1 MNCEEAINLMDGYLD
16 RELDPITNQEI
27 ERHLRD
33 CRGCEQAYEA
43 QRALVHAIGSAAPYY
58 KAPAGLRQ
66 RIQSSLRDEI
76 GAKAT
81 HKGTRGSQVLR
92 RRKQPELRSVLFGT
106 PWNWLKLF
114 SGRDSATLTISPAL
128 IAEAGLVFVVA
139 IIFAAII
146 VSNVAPVLRR
156 PGADQFLATQ
166 LIASHVRS
174 LMVNHLTDVASSDQ
188 HTVKP
193 WLDTKLDFAPAVV
206 DLAGEGFPL
215 VGGRLD
221 YLDNKTVA
229 ALVYQR
235 RKHFINLFVW
245 PATPNASKAQKTM
258 THQGYHL
265 LHWVD
270 SDFNYWAVSDVSD
283 SDLQAFKQAFKEQT
297 ARH

>member
-16 RELDPITNQEI
+16 GELDPITNQEI

-33 CRGCEQAYEA
+33 CSDCEHAYAA
-43 QRALVHAIGSAAPYY
+43 QRAVVRAIGSAAPYY
-58 KAPAGLRQ
+58 KAPAELRE
-66 RIQSSLRDEI
+66 RIQSSLRNEI

-81 HKGTRGSQVLR
+81 RNGTRGGQVVR
-92 RRKQPELRSVLFGT
+92 TRKQPEPRAVLFGM
-106 PWNWLKLF
+106 PWNSLSL
-114 SGRDSATLTISPAL
+114 
-128 IAEAGLVFVVA
+128 AGLGLAAA

-146 VSNVAPVLRR
+146 FSNLAPRLQRS
-156 PGADQFLATQ
+156 GAEQFLATQ

-174 LMVNHLTDVASSDQ
+174 LMANHLTDVASSDQ

-206 DLAGEGFPL
+206 DLGGEGFPL
-215 VGGRLD
+215 IGGRLD

-245 PATPNASKAQKTM
+245 PAASGAAITPKAISR
-258 THQGYHL
+258 QGYQL

-270 SDFNYWAVSDVSD
+270 ADFNYWAVSDVSD
-283 SDLQAFKQAFKEQT
+283 NDLQAFKQAFEKQT